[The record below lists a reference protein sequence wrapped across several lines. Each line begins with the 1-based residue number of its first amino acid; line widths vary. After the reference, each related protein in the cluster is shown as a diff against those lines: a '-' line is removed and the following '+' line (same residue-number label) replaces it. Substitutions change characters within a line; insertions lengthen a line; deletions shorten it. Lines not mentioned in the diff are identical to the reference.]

1 LYKIFIDT
9 PNTLILNIEYPPAMQ
24 SAERWIE
31 ISAITST
38 LKCYRKSAERH
49 CGQVE
54 QGISNFEVW
63 HRSRG
68 VYACAACRSVF
79 LFQ

>member
-1 LYKIFIDT
+1 M
-9 PNTLILNIEYPPAMQ
+9 LNIEYPPAMQ
-24 SAERWIE
+24 IAERWIE
-31 ISAITST
+31 IPVITSA
-38 LKCYRKSAERH
+38 LKSYHKSAQRH

-63 HRSRG
+63 HRTRG